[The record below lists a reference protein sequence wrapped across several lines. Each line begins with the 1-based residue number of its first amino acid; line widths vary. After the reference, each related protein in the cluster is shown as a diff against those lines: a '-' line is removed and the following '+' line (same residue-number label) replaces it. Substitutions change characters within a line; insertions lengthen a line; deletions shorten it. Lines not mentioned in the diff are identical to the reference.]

1 MDVKL
6 RDHITLKN
14 VIFMTL
20 VIKDDN
26 KFYPELFLEEHC
38 VMNRNGNNV
47 KKKKNMLK
55 KIGYRKRIE

>member
-47 KKKKNMLK
+47 MKKKKC
-55 KIGYRKRIE
+55 

>member
-1 MDVKL
+1 
-6 RDHITLKN
+6 
-14 VIFMTL
+14 MTL

-47 KKKKNMLK
+47 MKKKNMLK

>member
-6 RDHITLKN
+6 PNHITLKN

-26 KFYPELFLEEHC
+26 KFYPELFLEERC

-47 KKKKNMLK
+47 MKKKYVKKNELQK
-55 KIGYRKRIE
+55 KN

>member
-26 KFYPELFLEEHC
+26 KFYPELFLEEHWE
-38 VMNRNGNNV
+38 MNRNGNNV
-47 KKKKNMLK
+47 MKKKNMLK